1 MMRARGQRMCR
12 DGGLLPTGPPY
23 QCRAVSLLYQI
34 GEVRQEAANGAQSM
48 ARVPEDWHMVP
59 PELLTKT

>member
-1 MMRARGQRMCR
+1 MMRARGQIKCR
-12 DGGLLPTGPPY
+12 DGSVMPTGPPY

-34 GEVRQEAANGAQSM
+34 GNVRHEAVGTARTT

>member
-1 MMRARGQRMCR
+1 MMRARGQIRCG
-12 DGGLLPTGPPY
+12 DGGLLPIGPPY
-23 QCRAVSLLYQI
+23 QSRAVSLLYRI
-34 GEVRQEAANGAQSM
+34 GGVGQGAVGVAQTA

>member
-1 MMRARGQRMCR
+1 MMRARGQRMR
-12 DGGLLPTGPPY
+12 GDGGLLPTGPPY
-23 QCRAVSLLYQI
+23 QCRAASLLYQI
-34 GEVRQEAANGAQSM
+34 GEVRQEATNGAQTV